1 MGILK
6 KWKERRA
13 QKRKLREWSELASA
27 LSTLDK
33 MAKAGLLVWNAQTRQ
48 LLIDSNL
55 ALLMMQ
61 TAEKWV
67 NFVRGLYVWT
77 QNQRIME
84 AWEAYRQKEELAAV
98 REYMA
103 AHKGKNLSREDIDRI
118 REARR
123 LQMVQTD
130 VEPPKVEGYEFL
142 VIGPPKDLEH
152 IGDSP
157 SVNAELSHGDSP
169 RVSAPV
175 GEVVAVGHY
184 DPETDNIEMA
194 TWEEVRSLV
203 QRIKS

>member
-142 VIGPPKDLEH
+142 VIGPPKDLA
-152 IGDSP
+152 
-157 SVNAELSHGDSP
+157 AEPQGTE
-169 RVSAPV
+169 RAGAPV